1 MLNIVLFGAPGA
13 GKGTQAVMLA
23 QKCELVHL
31 STGDLLR
38 KEIAAGTDLGKQAQN
53 FTDKGEFVPD
63 EVVIG
68 IIRSQI
74 EQNANAKGFIF
85 DGFPRTTA
93 QAEALDKMLSE
104 KGLKIVSMVALDV
117 EHDELVNR
125 LTKRGE
131 SSGRA
136 DDQSLDVIN
145 NRIDV
150 YHQKT
155 TPLIGYY
162 QAGGKYNPIN
172 GMGNVAEIFERLY
185 KHVEELSVG

>member
-23 QKCELVHL
+23 EKFELLHL
-31 STGDLLR
+31 STGDILR
-38 KEIAAGTDLGKQAQN
+38 KEIAAGSDLGVQAKN

-68 IIRSQI
+68 IIASQI
-74 EQNANAKGFIF
+74 TQNPSVKGFIF
-85 DGFPRTTA
+85 DGFPRTIA
-93 QAEALDKMLSE
+93 QAEALDKMLE
-104 KGLKIVSMVALDV
+104 KNGLKITAMLALEV
-117 EHDELVNR
+117 ETEELVKR
-125 LTKRGE
+125 LQIRGE

-136 DDQSLDVIN
+136 DDMSLEVIN

-155 TPLIGYY
+155 KPIIGYY
-162 QAGGKYNPIN
+162 DEQKKFKAVN
-172 GMGNVAEIFERLY
+172 GMGSIEEIFARLSQTIAN
-185 KHVEELSVG
+185 L